1 MSLSFFDEYTREIL
15 GPDGKPCR
23 EMAQGY
29 VGIVAFDPATRK
41 TIKRWV
47 MKNTVVD
54 DARRSAA
61 AQFSGLPG
69 NIGVGFTVEQYR
81 LGFSDVFNQ
90 HWDNDKPEEVPFD
103 DNTPLPEFIPTGGS
117 PSGFSPAA
125 FGFFHTQA
133 HKNGVDGKHFV
144 GFDDPLVDAP
154 IDLGID
160 YPFNGDEFAV
170 RLFIELDSTHSTL
183 ATFDTVEI
191 IMENGA
197 MFAKRFTFPIEKQ
210 PNWGLFIEHL
220 ILF

>member
-1 MSLSFFDEYTREIL
+1 MSFSFIEEYARSIL
-15 GPDGKPCR
+15 GPDGKPVR
-23 EMAQGY
+23 ELAQGY
-29 VGIVAFDPATRK
+29 VGFVAFDPVTRK
-41 TIKRWV
+41 PIKRWL
-47 MKNTVVD
+47 MRNTVVD

-90 HWDNDKPEEVPFD
+90 HFDVDKPEEVPFND
-103 DNTPLPEFIPTGGS
+103 TVLLPEFIPVGGS

-125 FGFFHTQA
+125 FGYFHTQA

-144 GFDDPLVDAP
+144 GFASPLVAAP
-154 IDLGID
+154 IALGID
-160 YPFNGDEFAV
+160 YPFNADEFAV
-170 RLFIELDSTHSTL
+170 RLFIELDSTQSTGV
-183 ATFDTVEI
+183 TFDTVEVI
-191 IMENGA
+191 LENGA